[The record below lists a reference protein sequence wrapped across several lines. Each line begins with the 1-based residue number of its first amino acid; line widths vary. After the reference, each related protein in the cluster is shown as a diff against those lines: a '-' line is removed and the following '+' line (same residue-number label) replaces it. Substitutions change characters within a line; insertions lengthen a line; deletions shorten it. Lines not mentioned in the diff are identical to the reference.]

1 MTGLTGFVFGAAL
14 LVALTLLMLLLP
26 LRRVRAADA
35 AASRAAINAAIYRDE
50 LAELE
55 RDRAEGSLSDADYE
69 AARAEL
75 ARRLLEDSRAEAVTA
90 PPATATVRATPLVL
104 GLALP
109 LAALL
114 LYLALGNPA
123 ALDPPRAQRFTADD
137 IDRMVANL
145 AARLEQEPD
154 NLQGWTM
161 LARSYKALGRLDE
174 AVAAYRRA
182 GSFVTDNADLLV
194 DYADA
199 LAMQRQGFDEEIAA
213 LLDRALKLEPAH
225 PMGLWLRGT
234 LAYDAKRYDAAIAD
248 WEALLKLLPPDSENA
263 RVLAANLAEVRELKA
278 QASGKK

>member
-1 MTGLTGFVFGAAL
+1 MTGLTGFALGAAL
-14 LVALTLLMLLLP
+14 LVALTLLVLLLP
-26 LRRVRAADA
+26 LRRAKAAEA

-55 RDRAEGSLSDADYE
+55 RDRAEGSLSAADYE

-75 ARRLLEDSRAEAVTA
+75 ARRLLEDSRAEAVAA
-90 PPATATVRATPLVL
+90 PPATAAVRATPLVL

-109 LAALL
+109 LLALS

-123 ALDPPRAQRFTADD
+123 AIDPPQARRFTADD

-145 AARLEQEPD
+145 AARLEQEPG
-154 NLQGWTM
+154 NLQGWMM

-182 GSFVTDNADLLV
+182 SSLVKDDADLLV

-199 LAMQRQGFDEEIAA
+199 LAMQRQGFDQEIAA

-248 WEALLKLLPPDSENA
+248 WEALMKLLPPDSENA

-278 QASGKK
+278 KASGKK